1 VVSSRGKCVLSCD
14 RHSRFLDQGLAE
26 IQKSMQKC
34 QRGAAGGG
42 QPVLNRASLLFPV
55 PRQVPESRIA
65 VERIAVAKKR
75 GSLMIGD
82 SMWFRAR

>member
-42 QPVLNRASLLFPV
+42 QPVLTMASLLFSCPAPSTGV
-55 PRQVPESRIA
+55 AIA
-65 VERIAVAKKR
+65 VDGIAVAKEK
-75 GSLMIGD
+75 IQ
-82 SMWFRAR
+82 